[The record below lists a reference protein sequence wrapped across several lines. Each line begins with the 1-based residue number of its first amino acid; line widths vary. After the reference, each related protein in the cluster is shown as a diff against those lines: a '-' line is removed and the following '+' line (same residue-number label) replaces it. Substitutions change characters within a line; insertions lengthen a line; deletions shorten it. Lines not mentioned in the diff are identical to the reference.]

1 VCIVTIG
8 EAHFLVTTPAD
19 NDQPQAETPSPEAI
33 EPTQDSF
40 LTDLSEDAEATPVS
54 ASTQAEPAG
63 EGEGESPSP
72 GSPAPESS
80 PTENIP
86 PVETTAAAPVT
97 STVLLSG
104 ETQQRQRI
112 AQLEQ
117 ENQQLQSLQA
127 EAMVETQRAQYQQNL
142 EQSGHGTDAAQAIA
156 DNWAQAQKS
165 VVQYKQQIDGQA
177 QETQAKVQAAQMIG
191 TQHKVDPQALMVYN
205 TPDAMQSAAKQ
216 MSENTSLRSRIEALE
231 KKQVPAQ
238 SFDAGQSAGTATGR
252 DALRDKYAEGGDLTD
267 AELATLFENQ

>member
-1 VCIVTIG
+1 M
-8 EAHFLVTTPAD
+8 VTTPAE
-19 NDQPQAETPSPEAI
+19 ETPQSEPAPTPEPS
-33 EPTQDSF
+33 EGTQDFF
-40 LTDLSEDAEATPVS
+40 LTDLTVDPNVEPTATPAAEAEPTS
-54 ASTQAEPAG
+54 EESTEA
-63 EGEGESPSP
+63 
-72 GSPAPESS
+72 APTTLE

-86 PVETTAAAPVT
+86 PVETAATPPVT
-97 STVLLSG
+97 TSVPSG
-104 ETQQRQRI
+104 EQQQRQRV

-142 EQSGHGTDAAQAIA
+142 EQAGHGADSAQVIA

-165 VVQYKQQIDGQA
+165 VVQYKQQIDSQA
-177 QETQAKVQAAQMIG
+177 QESQAKVQAAQMIA
-191 TQHKVDPQALMVYN
+191 TQHKVDAQALMVYN

-238 SFDAGQSAGTATGR
+238 SYDAGQSVGAATGR
-252 DALRDKYAEGGDLTD
+252 DALRDKYADGGNLTE
-267 AELATLFENQ
+267 AELATLFDNQ